1 MKRYLIPLLMLGLT
15 GCANKELVQ
24 EAKDYHRGQF
34 ELEQVYSGSIL
45 GQATEMTCKE
55 TEAKHD
61 DLIIRCF
68 HGNGAVVGTFEWSVS
83 LDFSNDEQPH
93 YNYYIFPRTS
103 KSAKPNKIVTYNNL
117 DFFKSFM
124 STYNDDLQRNLKALQ
139 ADRDKILKLISYDSI
154 DVMINA
160 NKDMISPKY
169 YDKERMKISVD
180 KYQSKYGYKGYTF
193 SGFKREML
201 SMADLPVSA
210 KFCNEDDLSL
220 NFCSISETPFYEDNV
235 MSDKNVE
242 FTSFYKYGGTNKF
255 NYVVV
260 IENKTGSYIDL
271 KNLDVLY
278 NGTFYPVDLS
288 DVSLVPRSKK
298 ELVLN
303 LPRGV
308 HPYVSAKTPNGT
320 VDYGFVS
327 RYFVDGK
334 ENTFNKEQLFSPF
347 QLIK

>member
-1 MKRYLIPLLMLGLT
+1 MKRYLIPLLILGLT
-15 GCANKELVQ
+15 GCVSKEVMQ
-24 EAKDYHRGQF
+24 EAEDYHQGKF
-34 ELEQVYSGSIL
+34 DLEQEYSYSIL

-55 TEAKHD
+55 TRAKYD
-61 DLIIRCF
+61 DLIIRC
-68 HGNGAVVGTFEWSVS
+68 HDSYGAVIGTSKWAVS
-83 LDFSNDEQPH
+83 LDFRSGDQPH
-93 YNYYIFPRTS
+93 YKYHIHPRTK
-103 KSAKPNKIVTYNNL
+103 KSAKPNKIVTHNNL
-117 DFFKSFM
+117 GFFKSFM

-139 ADRDKILKLISYDSI
+139 GDRDKILKVISYDSI
-154 DVMINA
+154 DVMIET

-169 YDKERMKISVD
+169 YDKERMKKSVD

-193 SGFKREML
+193 SSFKREIL
-201 SMADLPVSA
+201 NMADLPVSA
-210 KFCNEDDLSL
+210 EFCDKDDLSL
-220 NFCSISETPFYEDNV
+220 SICSISETPFYEGNV

-260 IENKTGSYIDL
+260 IVNKTGSYIDV

-278 NGTFYPVDLS
+278 NGTFYPVTLNN
-288 DVSLVPRSKK
+288 VSLVPRSKK
-298 ELVLN
+298 EFVLD

-334 ENTFNKEQLFSPF
+334 ESTFNKEQLFSPF